1 LVSGPYP
8 DSIRRLLKVTGNDG
22 TGGGS
27 MTGIDVHGTMRAAEP
42 PAWPRLDVAE
52 LRHPSEQSRF
62 ALALVASALAVA
74 VGLFVLVSLGELTLL
89 LALVVAMGIVVLLF
103 WVGLQIWRVRLL
115 GDAVLVSARTL
126 PDVQEI
132 VDVVRARLA
141 YDRRIDLYVVDKIS
155 RVLSVDSAPI
165 TLTSFFGVHVLVA
178 EGDALGDLDD
188 AMDRRRLVFTLATY
202 VGALKARYAQW
213 WSPLFLV
220 LYMTRLTVF
229 VTPLIWPWYRATI
242 YSGDRIAYACCGDLD
257 VSLDVVYRALVGK
270 DMAARLRADGLTGQ
284 ALAVRRRWIPRIA
297 QLMRSTPHATN
308 RYLDL
313 LAFIRRTEPEVF
325 DARRTAFGG
334 GSLEADR
341 VLATLAGKRARRGT
355 AVSIGVVL
363 AAALL
368 AGGAVGG
375 LQFRDS
381 PVAHWM
387 ADFYAAF
394 TSGGASSEPDAAGE
408 GGITPAEPAGP
419 SAGSPG
425 SGSAASSHTSGEPGG
440 RSPGAPESSG
450 SAASSQAGPLQT
462 LRARVPPAMRPTCAI
477 GQPDPAVG
485 LRAVLICRPADPAPV
500 SLMLYAYEDETTV
513 TTSFDAIVGALPTGP
528 CPGPGDGRTVWD
540 VAGVTQGPLACFDSA
555 AGGPTVAW
563 AATASGTLAVASDP
577 AWTIGE
583 LIDWWWTAAPDL
595 A

>member
-1 LVSGPYP
+1 MVSGPRIR
-8 DSIRRLLKVTGNDG
+8 DSIRRLLKVTGKHGDG
-22 TGGGS
+22 GDS
-27 MTGIDVHGTMRAAEP
+27 VTGIDVHQNMTAAEP
-42 PAWPRLDVAE
+42 TSWSRLDVAA
-52 LRHPSEQSRF
+52 LRHPTEPSRF

-74 VGLFVLVSLGELTLL
+74 VGLFVLTSLGELTVLL
-89 LALVVAMGIVVLLF
+89 GLVVVIGFVVLVF
-103 WVGLQIWRVRLL
+103 WVGLQIWRIRLL
-115 GDAVLVSARTL
+115 GDAVLVSATTL

-155 RVLSVDSAPI
+155 RVLSADSAPI

-202 VGALKARYAQW
+202 VGALKARYTQW

-229 VTPLIWPWYRATI
+229 VIPLIWPWYRATI
-242 YSGDRIAYACCGDLD
+242 YSGDRIAYACCGDPD

-284 ALAVRRRWIPRIA
+284 ALMVRRRWIPRMA

-341 VLATLAGKRARRGT
+341 VLETLAGKRARRGT
-355 AVSIGVVL
+355 AVTIGAVL

-368 AGGAVGG
+368 AGGVVGG

-381 PVAHWM
+381 PIAQWL
-387 ADFYAAF
+387 ADFYAAS
-394 TSGGASSEPDAAGE
+394 TGGSAGSETDAAG
-408 GGITPAEPAGP
+408 GSGITPDEPALPSPGP
-419 SAGSPG
+419 SASP
-425 SGSAASSHTSGEPGG
+425 GSAASND
-440 RSPGAPESSG
+440 AD
-450 SAASSQAGPLQT
+450 PLQT
-462 LRARVPPAMRPTCAI
+462 LRVRVPAAMLPTCAI
-477 GQPDPAVG
+477 GQPDPAAG
-485 LRAVLICRPADPAPV
+485 LLAVLICRPADPAPV
-500 SLMLYAYEDETTV
+500 SVMLYAYDDETTV
-513 TTSFDAIVGALPTGP
+513 TTSFDAIVGALPPGP
-528 CPGPGDGRTVWD
+528 CRGTGDSRTVWT

-563 AATASGTLAVASDP
+563 AATASGTLAVSSDP

-583 LIDWWWTAAPDL
+583 LIDWWRTAAPDL
-595 A
+595 S